1 MSEVRKRQKLVG
13 EVVSAKMQKTVV
25 VNVTKKIAHPVY
37 GKYVKRSKK
46 YMAHIGSIEASVG
59 NIVEIRLI
67 PPMSKNKRWL
77 VSKVIRLS
85 LIHIS
90 EPTRPY

>member
-1 MSEVRKRQKLVG
+1 MDEIRKRQKLVG
-13 EVVSAKMQKTVV
+13 EVVSEKMQKTVV

-37 GKYVKRSKK
+37 GKYIKRSKK
-46 YMAHIGSIEASVG
+46 YMAHVGAVKAKIG

-77 VSKVIRLS
+77 VSKVIR
-85 LIHIS
+85 
-90 EPTRPY
+90 

>member
-1 MSEVRKRQKLVG
+1 MAEIRKRQKLVG
-13 EVVSAKMQKTVV
+13 EVISEKMQKTVV

-37 GKYVKRSKK
+37 GKYIKRSKK
-46 YMAHIGSIEASVG
+46 YMAHVGAVKANIG

-77 VSKVIRLS
+77 VSKVIR
-85 LIHIS
+85 
-90 EPTRPY
+90 

>member
-1 MSEVRKRQKLVG
+1 MAEIRKRQKLVG
-13 EVVSAKMQKTVV
+13 EVISEKMQKTVV

-46 YMAHIGSIEASVG
+46 YMAHVGAVEANIG

-77 VSKVIRLS
+77 VGKVIR
-85 LIHIS
+85 
-90 EPTRPY
+90 

>member
-1 MSEVRKRQKLVG
+1 MAEIRKRQKLVG
-13 EVVSAKMQKTVV
+13 EVISEKMQKTVV

-46 YMAHIGSIEASVG
+46 YMAHVGAVEANIG

-77 VSKVIRLS
+77 VSKVIR
-85 LIHIS
+85 
-90 EPTRPY
+90 

>member
-1 MSEVRKRQKLVG
+1 MAEIRKRQKLVG
-13 EVVSAKMQKTVV
+13 EVVSEKMQKTVV

-46 YMAHIGSIEASVG
+46 YMAHVGAVEANIG

-77 VSKVIRLS
+77 VSKVIR
-85 LIHIS
+85 
-90 EPTRPY
+90 

>member
-46 YMAHIGSIEASVG
+46 YMAHIGSIEANVG

-77 VSKVIRLS
+77 VSKVIR
-85 LIHIS
+85 
-90 EPTRPY
+90 

>member
-85 LIHIS
+85 LIHI
-90 EPTRPY
+90 

>member
-1 MSEVRKRQKLVG
+1 MAEIRKRQKLVG
-13 EVVSAKMQKTVV
+13 EVISEKMQKTVV

-46 YMAHIGSIEASVG
+46 YMAHVGAGEANIG

-77 VSKVIRLS
+77 VSKVIR
-85 LIHIS
+85 
-90 EPTRPY
+90 

>member
-1 MSEVRKRQKLVG
+1 MAEIRKRQKLVG
-13 EVVSAKMQKTVV
+13 EVISEKMQKTVV
-25 VNVTKKIAHPVY
+25 VIVTKKIAHPVY

-46 YMAHIGSIEASVG
+46 YMAHVGAVEANIG

-77 VSKVIRLS
+77 VSKVIR
-85 LIHIS
+85 
-90 EPTRPY
+90 

>member
-67 PPMSKNKRWL
+67 PPMSKNKSWL
-77 VSKVIRLS
+77 VSKVIR
-85 LIHIS
+85 
-90 EPTRPY
+90 

>member
-1 MSEVRKRQKLVG
+1 MAEIRKRQKLVG
-13 EVVSAKMQKTVV
+13 EVISEKMQKTVV

-37 GKYVKRSKK
+37 GKYIKRSKK
-46 YMAHIGSIEASVG
+46 YMAHVGAVKAKIG

-77 VSKVIRLS
+77 VSKVIR
-85 LIHIS
+85 
-90 EPTRPY
+90 

>member
-1 MSEVRKRQKLVG
+1 MDEIRKRQKLVG
-13 EVVSAKMQKTVV
+13 EVVSEKMQKTVV

-46 YMAHIGSIEASVG
+46 YMAHVGAVEANIG

-77 VSKVIRLS
+77 VSKVIR
-85 LIHIS
+85 
-90 EPTRPY
+90 

>member
-77 VSKVIRLS
+77 VSKVIR
-85 LIHIS
+85 
-90 EPTRPY
+90 

>member
-37 GKYVKRSKK
+37 G
-46 YMAHIGSIEASVG
+46 
-59 NIVEIRLI
+59 
-67 PPMSKNKRWL
+67 
-77 VSKVIRLS
+77 
-85 LIHIS
+85 
-90 EPTRPY
+90 

>member
-77 VSKVIRLS
+77 
-85 LIHIS
+85 
-90 EPTRPY
+90 

>member
-1 MSEVRKRQKLVG
+1 
-13 EVVSAKMQKTVV
+13 MQKTVV

-46 YMAHIGSIEASVG
+46 YMAHVGAVEANIG

-77 VSKVIRLS
+77 VSKVIR
-85 LIHIS
+85 
-90 EPTRPY
+90 

>member
-1 MSEVRKRQKLVG
+1 MAEIRKRQKLVG
-13 EVVSAKMQKTVV
+13 EVVSEKMQKTVV

-37 GKYVKRSKK
+37 GKYIKRSKK
-46 YMAHIGSIEASVG
+46 YMAHVGAVEANIG

-77 VSKVIRLS
+77 VSKVIR
-85 LIHIS
+85 
-90 EPTRPY
+90 

>member
-1 MSEVRKRQKLVG
+1 MTEIRKRQKLVG
-13 EVVSAKMQKTVV
+13 EVVSEKMQKTVV
-25 VNVTKKIAHPVY
+25 VNVTKKIPHPVY

-46 YMAHIGSIEASVG
+46 YMAHVGSVEATIG

-77 VSKVIRLS
+77 VSKVIR
-85 LIHIS
+85 
-90 EPTRPY
+90 

>member
-77 VSKVIRLS
+77 G
-85 LIHIS
+85 
-90 EPTRPY
+90 

>member
-77 VSKVIRLS
+77 SKRKFS
-85 LIHIS
+85 G
-90 EPTRPY
+90 